1 MDTATSTTPACVAFV
16 SKRDKFTNERA
27 TDGIGKTICQK
38 NRDPKVAKNEFSEAS
53 YLWGRSALSGERPE
67 LDRVGEP
74 GTRRCRYD
82 NRNAQNRKLRF
93 SGRRHDPETL
103 YLRRCGSFTVPFLGS
118 DPPGAKSL
126 ALIVDDPDAPA
137 KTWVHW
143 VVFDLPADSGGLPE
157 SVPADPT
164 LSTGARQGINDF
176 QRIGYGGPCPPGGTH
191 RYFFK
196 LYALDTRLE
205 LDPGSSKSQLL
216 SAMEGHILAEGQL
229 MGRYAR

>member
-1 MDTATSTTPACVAFV
+1 MES
-16 SKRDKFTNERA
+16 ER
-27 TDGIGKTICQK
+27 
-38 NRDPKVAKNEFSEAS
+38 RFAKKIEI
-53 YLWGRSALSGERPE
+53 
-67 LDRVGEP
+67 
-74 GTRRCRYD
+74 
-82 NRNAQNRKLRF
+82 RKLRRMNF
-93 SGRRHDPETL
+93 LKRLIFGAVL
-103 YLRRCGSFTVPFLGS
+103 LCLGS
-118 DPPGAKSL
+118 VLSWTGPVSPAQGDADMTTGTLKIESSAFREGGMIPKLYTCDGADLSPSLSWGAIPPGAKSL

-164 LSTGARQGINDF
+164 LASGARQGINDF